1 MRHLAAVAAV
11 AAEAVAC
18 RRSAKAED
26 LGLAA
31 RIKALAGRVVRR
43 RVQVAQET
51 PGVPVVLVAPETTA
65 AQVDPGVPAVP
76 ATTVVRAG
84 LAVRVAPATTAAPAD
99 PATSAAPETT
109 AVLAVPATSGRD
121 RATPSAASAASRGAM
136 EQHRGA
142 GGHHHVPDGADR
154 SLPRAES
161 GTKDRSTTGAS
172 RNNRYGTGTKTVGAS
187 GSSESGSRCN
197 EPVGWG
203 GRTHFGAPAR
213 SHPTKADGSSGS
225 CSVLLRTLV
234 SSGQTFQ
241 LRGLRLSNPR
251 LGLDVDRLG
260 QNPIQDSRDR

>member
-1 MRHLAAVAAV
+1 MRHLAAV

-43 RVQVAQET
+43 RVLVAQET

-65 AQVDPGVPAVP
+65 AQVDPAVPGVPGVP

-84 LAVRVAPATTAAPAD
+84 LAVRVA

-187 GSSESGSRCN
+187 GSSESGSHSN

-203 GRTHFGAPAR
+203 GRTAFRCAR
-213 SHPTKADGSSGS
+213 SLPSHEG
-225 CSVLLRTLV
+225 
-234 SSGQTFQ
+234 
-241 LRGLRLSNPR
+241 
-251 LGLDVDRLG
+251 
-260 QNPIQDSRDR
+260 